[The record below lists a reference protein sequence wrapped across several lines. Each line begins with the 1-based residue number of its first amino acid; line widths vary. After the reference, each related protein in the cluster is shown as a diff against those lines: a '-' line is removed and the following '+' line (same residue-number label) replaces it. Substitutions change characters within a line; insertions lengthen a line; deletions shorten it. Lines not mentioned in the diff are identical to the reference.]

1 MPPDKKEK
9 KFAYI
14 NRELA
19 WLDFNSRV
27 LEQARRTTTNPPLE
41 RLRFLSI
48 TASNLDEFFMVRV
61 GGLQTLRFE
70 GKRRADPAGMTPA
83 RQLKAISQKAHA
95 FIKEQYA
102 VCDDI
107 RQAREI
113 EARLA
118 IRGLYPQD
126 LTAILISHHHSD
138 HVRGI
143 GPMSRRFGLPVYT
156 LPATLDNCRVGN
168 LKKICYFEKGRAFAI
183 NSLKVHAFD
192 TPHDAVDSVGFVFEA
207 HGLKIGFATDLG
219 IVTNVVREHLRGCN
233 LLIMEANHD
242 VDMLM
247 HGPYPWYLKQRV
259 KSRSGHLSNEDCN
272 AFLQEIMHDTLE
284 HVVFAHLSETNNTP
298 EKVREVMQPLFGGNG
313 AGFTVA
319 GQNYPT
325 EIIIVRPKD

>member
-1 MPPDKKEK
+1 MK
-9 KFAYI
+9 
-14 NRELA
+14 
-19 WLDFNSRV
+19 S
-27 LEQARRTTTNPPLE
+27 
-41 RLRFLSI
+41 LS
-48 TASNLDEFFMVRV
+48 
-61 GGLQTLRFE
+61 GGE
-70 GKRRADPAGMTPA
+70 PCVGMTPEQQSFMVPCA
-83 RQLKAISQKAHA
+83 EKALKVCVLASGSKGNAIYISDGETGLLLDAGLS
-95 FIKEQYA
+95 
-102 VCDDI
+102 
-107 RQAREI
+107 AREI

-259 KSRSGHLSNEDCN
+259 KSRSGHLSNEDCS
-272 AFLQEIMHDTLE
+272 AFLQDIMHDTLD